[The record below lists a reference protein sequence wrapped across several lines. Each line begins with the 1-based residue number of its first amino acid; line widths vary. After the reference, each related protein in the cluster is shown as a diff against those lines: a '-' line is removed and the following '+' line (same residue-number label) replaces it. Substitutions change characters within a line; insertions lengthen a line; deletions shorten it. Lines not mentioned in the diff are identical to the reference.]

1 MENPWLKLTSISL
14 RSLRSSNCWRA
25 VSQSTPTFTSRQT
38 ISSTTK
44 RRVATPKAVFSPDV
58 YVVHGVP
65 KKQRDCFFVWKEG
78 GRVPSA
84 VFEFTSKSTRREDA
98 GDKKT
103 KCAGIGV
110 SEYFMVDPKHEYLTP
125 SLQGFR
131 LENGF
136 YKLIAADAQGRLE
149 CRTLKL
155 KLCLD
160 EHGVLRVCDAKTG
173 AILPRTEARIADAE
187 SNAKHEIRMRRAA
200 EALARREAQARENA
214 EAEIARLRE
223 ELKRFKNG

>member
-1 MENPWLKLTSISL
+1 MLASAPSHKPVVYPTSDGKPVAETDVHFLEIVAL
-14 RSLRSSNCWRA
+14 QQLLACRFAARA
-25 VSQSTPTFTSRQT
+25 DVY
-38 ISSTTK
+38 
-44 RRVATPKAVFSPDV
+44 VAANNFVYYEEGNPKAVFSPDV

-65 KKQRDCFFVWKEG
+65 KKQRDCFCVWNES
-78 GRVPSA
+78 GRVPSV

-103 KCAGIGV
+103 KCASIGV
-110 SEYFMVDPKHEYLTP
+110 SEYFMYDPKHEYLTP

-136 YKLIAADAQGRLE
+136 YKFIAADAQGRLE

-155 KLCLD
+155 KLFLD
-160 EHGVLRVCDAKTG
+160 EHGLLRVCDAKTG
-173 AILPRTEARIADAE
+173 KILPRTEARIADAE
-187 SNAKHEIRMRRAA
+187 ANAK
-200 EALARREAQARENA
+200 REAQARQDA